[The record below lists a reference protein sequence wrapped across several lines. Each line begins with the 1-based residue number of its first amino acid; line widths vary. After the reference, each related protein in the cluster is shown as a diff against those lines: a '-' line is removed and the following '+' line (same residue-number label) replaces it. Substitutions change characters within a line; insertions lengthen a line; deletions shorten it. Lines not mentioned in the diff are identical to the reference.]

1 MSLAAATLQSP
12 LRTDDTG
19 VVRIGPSRVTLE
31 SVVHAFDTG
40 ASAEEIV
47 ASYPTLEL
55 GDVYAAIAY
64 ILKNRAEIDEYMDRS
79 AAESERVQQKWE
91 ERYPTAE
98 LRRLIR
104 ERPAR
109 S

>member
-1 MSLAAATLQSP
+1 MSMATARLQSP
-12 LRTDDTG
+12 LRSDDTG

-31 SVVHAFDTG
+31 SVVRAFDAG

-64 ILKNRAEIDEYMDRS
+64 LLKNRGEVDAYMKRS
-79 AAESERVQQKWE
+79 AAESESVHQKWE

-98 LRRLIR
+98 LRHLIR
-104 ERPAR
+104 ERSAR
-109 S
+109 Y

>member
-1 MSLAAATLQSP
+1 MSLATATLQSP
-12 LRTDDTG
+12 LRSDDTG
-19 VVRIGPSRVTLE
+19 VLRIGPSRVTLE
-31 SVVHAFDTG
+31 SVVHAFDAG

-64 ILKNRAEIDEYMDRS
+64 VLKNRVEIDEYMQRS
-79 AAESERVQQKWE
+79 AAESEKVHQQWE
-91 ERYPTAE
+91 ERYPTAA

-104 ERPAR
+104 ERSSRP
-109 S
+109 